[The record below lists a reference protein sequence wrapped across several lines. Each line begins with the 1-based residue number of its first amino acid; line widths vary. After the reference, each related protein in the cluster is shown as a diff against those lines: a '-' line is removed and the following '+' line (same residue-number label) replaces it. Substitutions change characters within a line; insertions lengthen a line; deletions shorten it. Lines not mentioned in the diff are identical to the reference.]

1 MELAN
6 VSNKDDEI
14 KKMEC
19 VYTCMHMH
27 IYVHMCVCVWTCM
40 CLCTHAHSCLQ
51 RNFIQRREESNYV
64 FCRKIVESG
73 DHHIK

>member
-19 VYTCMHMH
+19 VYTYMHMH
-27 IYVHMCVCVWTCM
+27 IYVHMCVCLWTCM

-51 RNFIQRREESNYV
+51 RNFIQPQRR
-64 FCRKIVESG
+64 
-73 DHHIK
+73 IKLCLLLENS